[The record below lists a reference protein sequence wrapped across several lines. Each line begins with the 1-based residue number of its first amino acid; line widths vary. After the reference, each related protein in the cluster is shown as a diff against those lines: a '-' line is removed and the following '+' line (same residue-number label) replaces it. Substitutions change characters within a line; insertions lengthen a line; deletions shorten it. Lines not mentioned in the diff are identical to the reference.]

1 MLFLPALAGAL
12 GLGTKATAVLGG
24 VVGLG
29 STVAKKR
36 SAEKASARA
45 TDYRH
50 LRNAAIAGGF
60 NPLTVLQNGGANALA
75 ASAAPLL
82 AKGDAISDML
92 KDGAES
98 LFNAPDLAQ
107 QRERRKIETDLL
119 KVELE
124 QKKKDLAGLTAKN
137 FGYSIPALV
146 KGSVGRSSKGVSDAQ
161 SSRLDTYHPLS
172 SRDHRGVDL
181 VLGLPREGAGVSL
194 GKMGVLYSDPE
205 TSTTEHVENLHG
217 DAAAVPY
224 SVYSVFSAV
233 GHTAKN
239 YQELKQRER
248 DALFAGAVATGVWPP
263 QLKRLNP
270 RVRPDNLG
278 KVMRTPSRVRYRNS
292 VHQLSRLKP

>member
-1 MLFLPALAGAL
+1 MFLPLLAGAL
-12 GLGTKATAVLGG
+12 GLGSTSSAVLGG
-24 VVGLG
+24 ALALG
-29 STVAKKR
+29 ATAVKKR
-36 SAEKASARA
+36 AADKASARA

-60 NPLTVLQNGGANALA
+60 SPLTVLQNGGANALA

-82 AKGDAISDML
+82 AKGDAISDFL

-161 SSRLDTYHPLS
+161 SSRLDTDHVMS
-172 SRDHRGVDL
+172 VRDNRGVD
-181 VLGLPREGAGVSL
+181 VALGLPRYGAGVSF

-224 SVYSVFSAV
+224 SVYSVASAV

-270 RVRPDNLG
+270 RLRPDNLG
-278 KVMRTPSRVRYRNS
+278 KRMRTPSSVSYRNS
-292 VHQLSRLKP
+292 AHQLSRLKP